1 MKSLAY
7 LIVGAIFLLG
17 CDSPPPGPQAPA
29 TTPPT
34 AAKQAI
40 NNAPADSED
49 WIDSSWKL
57 FKSSLKTTF
66 TTDAHKVRSPQGSL
80 NFTHLQP
87 IAFYVS
93 NIDIVDEYKSPMH
106 EPNVEHLVP
115 ISPVEAM
122 HIWVKDRI
130 RSVGAD
136 KTLQII
142 IKDASIISSPVKTP
156 GGDTD
161 DRIRRYDARLEVEM
175 RIYGSDAMSEAN
187 VTVVS
192 TQMITLSDSTSLDA
206 RKRIFYRMV
215 YDLMESMNAELEKQI
230 FAHFTKYIMY
240 AQTP

>member
-161 DRIRRYDARLEVEM
+161 DRIRRYDARLDVEM
-175 RIYGSDAMSEAN
+175 RIYGTDAMSEASID
-187 VTVVS
+187 VIS
-192 TQMITLSDSTSLDA
+192 TQSNTIPESASVA
-206 RKRIFYRMV
+206 ERKAV
-215 YDLMESMNAELEKQI
+215 YKQMMFDLMDSMNAELEKQI
-230 FAHFTKYIMY
+230 FKYFTRYISY